1 MREVLAALAVGAPF
15 VVGASVAPEQDAH
28 VVWAFEDPRIVESS
42 GLVADDDLV
51 VTVNDSGDGARIFA
65 VDRATGRTVGTTTW
79 DADPDDIE
87 ALAPAGP
94 GHVWVG
100 DIGDNARSRDS
111 VTVTRVPY
119 GRGDRSVAGES
130 WTLAYGD
137 GGAYDAEALL
147 AHPRTGRLYVVTKGV
162 LVGGVW
168 AAPRRLAAGENRMR
182 KLGPAPGL
190 VTDGAFLDED
200 HVLLRG
206 YGSADVL
213 TFPGL
218 EEVGSFRLPRQ
229 QQGEGLAVAPDGRVL
244 ISSEGVRS
252 PLLRVEVPARVRR
265 AMEQA
270 TEPTTSTPASP
281 TTEPAP
287 SAPAQQPSEA
297 ADEGTDAMPWPW
309 LVGGALGLVAVVVLL
324 RSLRRR

>member
-15 VVGASVAPEQDAH
+15 LVGASVAPGQDAD

-42 GLVADDDLV
+42 GLVAVDDLV

-65 VDRATGRTVGTTTW
+65 VDRATGRTVGTTSW
-79 DADPDDIE
+79 DADPDDVE

-94 GHVWVG
+94 GRVWVG
-100 DIGDNARSRDS
+100 DIGDNLRSRDS

-119 GRGDRSVAGES
+119 GRGDRTVAGES
-130 WTLAYGD
+130 WTLTYGD

-162 LVGGVW
+162 LVGDVW

-190 VTDGAFLDED
+190 VTDGAFLDEE

-229 QQGEGLAVAPDGRVL
+229 QQGEGLAVAPDGQVL

-270 TEPTTSTPASP
+270 PEPTTSTPASP

-297 ADEGTDAMPWPW
+297 ADEGTDAMPWAW